1 MADEIAGRTPAGD
14 RKKMTSAP
22 MPKLIRITTAPISL
36 NVLLPGQ
43 MKYMQEHGFQ
53 VIMVSSDGKEL
64 ETVKANE
71 GCPHHIIPMTRR
83 MTPFADLRCLWLLY
97 RFFRKEKPDIV
108 HSHTPKAG
116 LLAMLAAKFAGV
128 KIRVHT
134 IAGLR
139 FVTTKGFG
147 RRVLIFMEKLTGRA
161 ATHVWPNS
169 YSMEKYIREHK
180 LVKASKLEVIGKGSS
195 NGVKLTRYSPAV
207 LKADKLEEIK
217 QHIGY
222 DEKLIYFLSVGRIVH
237 DKGMDELL
245 NAFVRIYKEN
255 PAARLLLVGA
265 FEDEVDPVS
274 DEARALIQTHP
285 GVIMAGWSDAVEYY
299 MHLAYALVHP
309 SHREGFPNV
318 LLQAGAMHCPV
329 LCSRIDGNIDI
340 VEHGKTGLIFEVKNE
355 DSLYEQMKYAAAN
368 PADLKQYTI
377 RLRKLIEDYFD
388 QPVIHTL
395 LHKRYLRLLEKEG
408 IPS

>member
-1 MADEIAGRTPAGD
+1 
-14 RKKMTSAP
+14 
-22 MPKLIRITTAPISL
+22 MPKLVRITTAPISL

-43 MKYMQEHGFQ
+43 MKYMREHGFD

-83 MTPFADLRCLWLLY
+83 MTPFGDLRCLWLLY

-116 LLAMLAAKFAGV
+116 LLAMLAAKFAGI
-128 KIRVHT
+128 KIRIHT
-134 IAGLR
+134 VAGLR
-139 FVTTKGFG
+139 FVTTKGFS
-147 RRVLIFMEKLTGRA
+147 RRVLIFMEKLTGKA

-169 YSMEKYIREHK
+169 YSMEKYMKENK
-180 LVKASKLEVIGKGSS
+180 LAKASKLEVIGWGSS
-195 NGVKLTRYSPAV
+195 NGVKLSRYSPSSIIEE
-207 LKADKLEEIK
+207 KLATIK
-217 QHIGY
+217 KHISY
-222 DEKLIYFLSVGRIVH
+222 DEKLVYLLSVGRIVH

-245 NAFVRIYKEN
+245 NAFIRIYNEY
-255 PAARLLLVGA
+255 PSARLLLVGA

-274 DEARALIQTHP
+274 DKARELINTHP

-355 DSLYEQMKYAAAN
+355 EALYTQLKYAMDN
-368 PADLKQYTI
+368 PALI
-377 RLRKLIEDYFD
+377 REYAATLRRQIEEHFD
-388 QPVIHTL
+388 QPIVQAL
-395 LHKRYLRLLEKEG
+395 LQKKYLQLLEKEV
-408 IPS
+408 SRN

>member
-1 MADEIAGRTPAGD
+1 
-14 RKKMTSAP
+14 
-22 MPKLIRITTAPISL
+22 MPKLVRITTAPISL

-43 MKYMQEHGFQ
+43 MKYMQEHGFE

-64 ETVKANE
+64 ETVKSNE

-83 MTPFADLRCLWLLY
+83 MTPFGDLRCLWLLY

-116 LLAMLAAKFAGV
+116 LLVMLAAKFAGI

-134 IAGLR
+134 VAGLR
-139 FVTTKGFG
+139 FVTTKGFS
-147 RRVLIFMEKLTGRA
+147 RRVLVFMEKLTGKA

-169 YSMEKYIREHK
+169 FSMEKYIKDNK
-180 LVKASKLEVIGKGSS
+180 LVKASKLEVIGWGSS
-195 NGVKLTRYSPAV
+195 NGVKLSRYSPSSIRQE
-207 LKADKLEEIK
+207 KLGAIK
-217 QHIGY
+217 QHISY
-222 DEKLIYFLSVGRIVH
+222 DDQLIYFLSVGRIVH

-245 NAFVRIYKEN
+245 NAFIRIYTEY

-274 DEARALIQTHP
+274 DKARELIKTHP

-318 LLQAGAMHCPV
+318 LLQAGAMLCPV
-329 LCSRIDGNIDI
+329 ICSRIDGNIDI
-340 VEHGKTGLIFEVKNE
+340 AEHGTTGLIFEVKDE
-355 DSLYEQMKYAAAN
+355 ESLYSQLKFAIDNPALIREYAA
-368 PADLKQYTI
+368 T
-377 RLRKLIEDYFD
+377 LRRHIEEHFD
-388 QPVIHTL
+388 QPVVHAL
-395 LHKRYLRLLEKEG
+395 MQKRYLQLLEKEVS
-408 IPS
+408 PS

>member
-1 MADEIAGRTPAGD
+1 
-14 RKKMTSAP
+14 
-22 MPKLIRITTAPISL
+22 MPKLVRITTAPISL

-43 MKYMQEHGFQ
+43 MKYMQEHGFT

-83 MTPFADLRCLWLLY
+83 MTPFSDLRCLWLLY

-116 LLAMLAAKFAGV
+116 LLGMLAAKLAGI

-134 IAGLR
+134 VAGLR
-139 FVTTKGFG
+139 FVTTKGAG
-147 RRVLIFMEKLTGRA
+147 RRVLIFMEKLTGKA

-169 YSMEKYIREHK
+169 FSMEKYIREHK
-180 LVKASKLEVIGKGSS
+180 LVKASKLEVIGRGSS
-195 NGVKLTRYSPAV
+195 NGVRLSRYSPAAIREEKLAE
-207 LKADKLEEIK
+207 LKK
-217 QHIGY
+217 QIHY
-222 DEKLIYFLSVGRIVH
+222 DEKLLYFLSVGRIVH

-245 NAFVRIYKEN
+245 DAFVRVYAEH
-255 PAARLLLVGA
+255 PSARLLLVGA

-274 DEARALIQTHP
+274 DKARQLIQTHP

-299 MHLAYALVHP
+299 MHFAYALVHP

-329 LCSRIDGNIDI
+329 LCSRIDGNTDI

-355 DSLYEQMKYAAAN
+355 NSLYTQLKFAINN
-368 PADLKQYTI
+368 PAP
-377 RLRKLIEDYFD
+377 LRQQATALRSQIEAYFD
-388 QPVIHTL
+388 MPVIHAL
-395 LHKRYLRLLEKEG
+395 LHKRYLQLLEKEG
-408 IPS
+408 TRS